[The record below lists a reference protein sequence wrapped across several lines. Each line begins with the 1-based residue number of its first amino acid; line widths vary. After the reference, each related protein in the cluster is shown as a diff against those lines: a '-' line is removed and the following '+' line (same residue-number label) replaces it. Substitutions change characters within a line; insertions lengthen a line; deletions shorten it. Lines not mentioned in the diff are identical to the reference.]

1 MNDQSIIQAISVI
14 VAAGLGGILTY
25 LGSRSKREVEKLN
38 EKLAKLRKKH
48 RTACEQVQ
56 GYYKLEAAY
65 CEEVAKLTGKAKETV
80 KIEFRDRVENDD
92 FPRPVWTFRDAA
104 NSMD

>member
-14 VAAGLGGILTY
+14 VAAGLGGVLTY
-25 LGSRSKREVEKLN
+25 LGSRSKDEAQKLN
-38 EKLAKLRKKH
+38 GKLDKLRKKH
-48 RTACEQVQ
+48 RNACEQVQ
-56 GYYKLEAAY
+56 GYYKLGASY
-65 CEEVAKLTGKAKETV
+65 CEEVAKHTGKAKETV

-104 NSMD
+104 NSME